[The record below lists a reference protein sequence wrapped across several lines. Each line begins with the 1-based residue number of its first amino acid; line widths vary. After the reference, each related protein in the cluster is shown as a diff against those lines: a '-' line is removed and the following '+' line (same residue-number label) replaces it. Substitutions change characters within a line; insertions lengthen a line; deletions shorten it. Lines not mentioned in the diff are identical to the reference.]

1 MIGQFLPFG
10 SPDSQCRLAVWG
22 KGNLSFL
29 VPDGTC
35 LGLYETIRIGYTLVL
50 DDQSVWARKG
60 HMEGD
65 PSQYPFNLSTYV
77 RTSNRQV
84 EIEQVTYLLRLLKR
98 FGTRIT

>member
-50 DDQSVWARKG
+50 DDQSV
-60 HMEGD
+60 
-65 PSQYPFNLSTYV
+65 
-77 RTSNRQV
+77 
-84 EIEQVTYLLRLLKR
+84 
-98 FGTRIT
+98 